1 MADTLG
7 FRSTVG
13 RLREGL
19 VLVVT
24 ELARSELRRASPG
37 RPTALTIGVFDGVH
51 RGHQIVLKHVVESAR
66 QHDLAAAAITFHPH
80 PRQVLRPDLPTEY
93 VTSLEDRL
101 SLILETGL
109 DSVATVSFT
118 SDFSLT
124 DAGDFVRMLVEEFH
138 LARLIIGE
146 DFALGRQRGGDPD
159 TLKALGQ
166 ELGYEVEVI
175 ELLTSDSTDKVSST
189 EIRNALAEG
198 DVTQVGDL
206 LGRRYSLHGPVVVG
220 FKRGRSIGFAT
231 ANVAIGN
238 DRAIPAPGVYAT
250 IAHLEA
256 GPTPSVT
263 NIGMRPT
270 FDDGGGLSIECHIID
285 FDEDI
290 YGTDLRVEFVQRLR
304 GERKFGGVDE
314 LVEQIGRDRDAA
326 RELLAAMSTGS

>member
-1 MADTLG
+1 MKGQD
-7 FRSTVG
+7 V
-13 RLREGL
+13 
-19 VLVVT
+19 VVT
-24 ELARSELRRASPG
+24 ELAREELRRAATG

-51 RGHQIVLKHVVESAR
+51 RGHQIVLRHVVESAR
-66 QHDLAAAAITFHPH
+66 RNGLASAAITFHPH
-80 PRQVLRPDLPTEY
+80 PRQVLRPDLTTEY

-101 SLILETGL
+101 ALIMQTGL

-124 DAGDFVRMLVEEFH
+124 DAGDFVRMLVEEFQ

-159 TLKALGQ
+159 TLKTLGQ

-189 EIRNALAEG
+189 EIRHALADG
-198 DVTQVGDL
+198 DVQLVADL
-206 LGRRYSLHGPVVVG
+206 LGRRYSLHGPVIVG

-231 ANVAIGN
+231 ANVAVGN

-250 IAHLEA
+250 IAHLES
-256 GPTPSVT
+256 GPLPSVT

-304 GERKFGGVDE
+304 GERKFDGIDA
-314 LVEQIGRDRDAA
+314 LVEQIGKDRDAA
-326 RELLAAMSTGS
+326 RDLLAGMSIGTSEAQP

>member
-1 MADTLG
+1 M
-7 FRSTVG
+7 
-13 RLREGL
+13 
-19 VLVVT
+19 VT
-24 ELARSELRRASPG
+24 ELARSELRRASLG

-51 RGHQIVLKHVVESAR
+51 RGHQIVLKHVVESGK
-66 QHDLAAAAITFHPH
+66 QHGLASAAITFHPH
-80 PRQVLRPDLPTEY
+80 PRQVLRPDLTTEY

-101 SLILETGL
+101 ALILETGL

-124 DAGDFVRMLVEEFH
+124 DAGDFVRMLVEEFQ

-146 DFALGRQRGGDPD
+146 DFALGRQRGGDPE
-159 TLKALGQ
+159 TLKALGE

-175 ELLTSDSTDKVSST
+175 ELLTGDSTDKVSST

-220 FKRGRSIGFAT
+220 FKRGRSIGFPT

-250 IAHLEA
+250 IAHLES
-256 GPTPSVT
+256 GPVPSVT

-270 FDDGGGLSIECHIID
+270 FDDGGGLSIECHIMD
-285 FDEDI
+285 FDDDI

-304 GERKFGGVDE
+304 GERKFDGIDA
-314 LVEQIGRDRDAA
+314 LVEQIGKDRDAA
-326 RELLAAMSTGS
+326 RELLAAMSIGSQV

>member
-1 MADTLG
+1 MGWD
-7 FRSTVG
+7 
-13 RLREGL
+13 EGL
-19 VLVVT
+19 FLVVT
-24 ELARSELRRASPG
+24 ELARWELRRAALG

-66 QHDLAAAAITFHPH
+66 QHGLASAAITFHPH
-80 PRQVLRPDLPTEY
+80 PRQVLRPDLTTEY

-101 SLILETGL
+101 SLIMQTGL
-109 DSVATVSFT
+109 DGVATVSFT

-124 DAGDFVRMLVEEFH
+124 DAGDFVRMLVEEFQ

-146 DFALGRQRGGDPD
+146 DFALGRQRGGDPQ
-159 TLKALGQ
+159 TLKALGE

-175 ELLTSDSTDKVSST
+175 ELLTSASTDKVSST
-189 EIRNALAEG
+189 EIRRALAEG

-220 FKRGRSIGFAT
+220 FKRGRSIGFPT

-250 IAHLEA
+250 IAHLDS

-263 NIGMRPT
+263 NIGVRPT
-270 FDDGGGLSIECHIID
+270 FDDGGGLSIECHIMD

-290 YGTDLRVEFVQRLR
+290 YGSDLRVEFVQRLR
-304 GERKFGGVDE
+304 GERKFDGIDA
-314 LVEQIGRDRDAA
+314 LVEQIGKDRDSA
-326 RELLAAMSTGS
+326 RELLASIPLTPLTANGPRR

>member
-1 MADTLG
+1 M
-7 FRSTVG
+7 
-13 RLREGL
+13 
-19 VLVVT
+19 VT
-24 ELARSELRRASPG
+24 ELARSELRRASLG

-66 QHDLAAAAITFHPH
+66 KHDLAAAAITFHPH
-80 PRQVLRPDLPTEY
+80 PRQVLRPDLTTEY

-109 DSVATVSFT
+109 DGVATVSFT

-124 DAGDFVRMLVEEFH
+124 DAGDFVSMLVEEFQ

-166 ELGYEVEVI
+166 QLGFEVEVI
-175 ELLTSDSTDKVSST
+175 ELLTSESTDKVSST
-189 EIRNALAEG
+189 EIRIALADG
-198 DVTQVGDL
+198 DVQQVGDL

-220 FKRGRSIGFAT
+220 FKRGRSIGFPT

-238 DRAIPAPGVYAT
+238 DRSIPAPGVYAT
-250 IAHLEA
+250 IAHLES

-270 FDDGGGLSIECHIID
+270 FDDGGGLSIECHIMD
-285 FDEDI
+285 FDDDI
-290 YGTDLRVEFVQRLR
+290 YGADLRVEFVQRLR
-304 GERKFGGVDE
+304 GERKFDGIDA
-314 LVEQIGRDRDAA
+314 LVEQIGKDRDAA
-326 RELLAAMSTGS
+326 RDLLAGMSIGAQ

>member
-1 MADTLG
+1 M
-7 FRSTVG
+7 
-13 RLREGL
+13 
-19 VLVVT
+19 VT
-24 ELARSELRRASPG
+24 ELARSELRRASLG

-66 QHDLAAAAITFHPH
+66 RHDLAAAAITFHPH
-80 PRQVLRPDLPTEY
+80 PRQVLRPDLTTEY

-109 DSVATVSFT
+109 DGVATVSFT

-124 DAGDFVRMLVEEFH
+124 DAGDFVRMLVEEFQ

-159 TLKALGQ
+159 TLQALGQ
-166 ELGYEVEVI
+166 QLGFEVEVI
-175 ELLTSDSTDKVSST
+175 ELLTSESTDKVSST

-198 DVTQVGDL
+198 DVEQVGDL

-220 FKRGRSIGFAT
+220 FKRGRSIGFPT

-238 DRAIPAPGVYAT
+238 DRSIPAPGVYAT
-250 IAHLEA
+250 IAHLES
-256 GPTPSVT
+256 GPVPSVT

-290 YGTDLRVEFVQRLR
+290 YGTDLRVEFVERLR
-304 GERKFGGVDE
+304 GERKFDGVDA
-314 LVEQIGRDRDAA
+314 LVAQIGRDRDAA
-326 RELLAAMSTGS
+326 RELLAKSSIGSR

>member
-1 MADTLG
+1 M
-7 FRSTVG
+7 
-13 RLREGL
+13 
-19 VLVVT
+19 VT
-24 ELARSELRRASPG
+24 ELARSELRRASLG

-66 QHDLAAAAITFHPH
+66 KHDLAAAAITFHPH
-80 PRQVLRPDLPTEY
+80 PRQVLRPDLTTEY

-109 DSVATVSFT
+109 DGVATVSFT

-124 DAGDFVRMLVEEFH
+124 DAGDFVRMLVEEFQ

-146 DFALGRQRGGDPD
+146 DFALGRQRGGDPE
-159 TLKALGQ
+159 TLKALGD

-189 EIRNALAEG
+189 EIRGALAEG
-198 DVTQVGDL
+198 DVTQVGTL

-250 IAHLEA
+250 IAHLES

-304 GERKFGGVDE
+304 GERKFSGVDE
-314 LVEQIGRDRDAA
+314 LVEQIGKDRDAA
-326 RELLAAMSTGS
+326 RELLAAMSIG

>member
-1 MADTLG
+1 M
-7 FRSTVG
+7 
-13 RLREGL
+13 
-19 VLVVT
+19 VT
-24 ELARSELRRASPG
+24 ELARSELRRVSPG

-51 RGHQIVLKHVVESAR
+51 RGHQTVFQHVVESAR
-66 QHDLAAAAITFHPH
+66 RHNLASAAITFHPH
-80 PRQVLRPDLPTEY
+80 PRQVLRPDLTTEY

-101 SLILETGL
+101 ALMKESGL

-124 DAGDFVRMLVEEFH
+124 DAGDFVRMLVEEFQ

-159 TLKALGQ
+159 TLKALGD

-175 ELLTSDSTDKVSST
+175 ELLTGDTTNKVSST
-189 EIRNALAEG
+189 EIRGALSQG
-198 DVTQVGDL
+198 NVRQVEHL

-231 ANVAIGN
+231 ANVAVGN

-250 IAHLEA
+250 IAHLER

-290 YGTDLRVEFVQRLR
+290 YGTDLRVEFVERLR
-304 GERKFGGVDE
+304 GEQKFDGIDA
-314 LVEQIGRDRDAA
+314 LVKQIGNDRDTA
-326 RELLAAMSTGS
+326 RELLASMSIGSIGTEQ

>member
-1 MADTLG
+1 M
-7 FRSTVG
+7 
-13 RLREGL
+13 
-19 VLVVT
+19 VT
-24 ELARSELRRASPG
+24 ELARWELRRAALG

-80 PRQVLRPDLPTEY
+80 PRQVLRPDLTTEY

-101 SLILETGL
+101 ALIMETGL
-109 DSVATVSFT
+109 DTVATVSFT

-124 DAGDFVRMLVEEFH
+124 DAGDFVRMLVDEFQ

-159 TLKALGQ
+159 TLQALGR

-175 ELLTSDSTDKVSST
+175 ELLTSDSADKVSST
-189 EIRNALAEG
+189 EIRNALG
-198 DVTQVGDL
+198 DGNVRLVGEL

-220 FKRGRSIGFAT
+220 FKRGRTIGFPT

-250 IAHLEA
+250 IAHLSS
-256 GPTPSVT
+256 GPTVSVT
-263 NIGMRPT
+263 NIGVRPT
-270 FDDGGGLSIECHIID
+270 FDDGGGLSIECHIMD
-285 FDEDI
+285 FDDDI
-290 YGTDLRVEFVQRLR
+290 YGADLRVEFVERLR
-304 GERKFGGVDE
+304 GERKFDGIDA
-314 LVEQIGRDRDAA
+314 LIAQIGRDRDAA
-326 RELLAAMSTGS
+326 QELLAGMALET

>member
-1 MADTLG
+1 M
-7 FRSTVG
+7 
-13 RLREGL
+13 
-19 VLVVT
+19 VT
-24 ELARSELRRASPG
+24 ELARSELRRASLG

-66 QHDLAAAAITFHPH
+66 RHDLASAAITFHPH

-198 DVTQVGDL
+198 DVQLVGDL

-250 IAHLEA
+250 IAHLES
-256 GPTPSVT
+256 GSVPSVT
-263 NIGMRPT
+263 NIGVRPT

-304 GERKFGGVDE
+304 GERRFDGIDA
-314 LVEQIGRDRDAA
+314 LVEQIGKDRDAA
-326 RELLAAMSTGS
+326 RELLATMSIGSQV

>member
-1 MADTLG
+1 M
-7 FRSTVG
+7 
-13 RLREGL
+13 
-19 VLVVT
+19 VT
-24 ELARSELRRASPG
+24 ALAREELRRAAPG

-66 QHDLAAAAITFHPH
+66 SHGLAAAAITFHPH
-80 PRQVLRPDLPTEY
+80 PRQVLRPDLTTEY

-101 SLILETGL
+101 ALIMQIGL

-124 DAGDFVRMLVEEFH
+124 DAGDFVRMLVEEFQ

-159 TLKALGQ
+159 TLRTLG
-166 ELGYEVEVI
+166 EALGYEVEVI
-175 ELLTSDSTDKVSST
+175 ELLTGESTDKVSST
-189 EIRNALAEG
+189 EIRRALAEG
-198 DVTQVGDL
+198 DVRLVGDL

-220 FKRGRSIGFAT
+220 FKRGRSIGFPT

-250 IAHLEA
+250 IAHLES
-256 GPTPSVT
+256 GPTASVT
-263 NIGMRPT
+263 NIGVRPT
-270 FDDGGGLSIECHIID
+270 FDDGGGLSIECHIMD

-290 YGTDLRVEFVQRLR
+290 YGADLRVEFVERLR
-304 GERKFGGVDE
+304 GERKFEGIE
-314 LVEQIGRDRDAA
+314 ALVAQIGKDRDAA
-326 RELLAAMSTGS
+326 RELLAGMSIGSSGSIGTSA

>member
-1 MADTLG
+1 M
-7 FRSTVG
+7 
-13 RLREGL
+13 
-19 VLVVT
+19 VT
-24 ELARSELRRASPG
+24 ELARSELRRASLG

-66 QHDLAAAAITFHPH
+66 KHDLAAAAITFHPH
-80 PRQVLRPDLPTEY
+80 PRQVLRPDLTTEY

-109 DSVATVSFT
+109 DGVATVSFT

-124 DAGDFVRMLVEEFH
+124 DAGDFVHMLVEEFQ
-138 LARLIIGE
+138 LACLIIGE

-166 ELGYEVEVI
+166 QLGFEVEVI
-175 ELLTSDSTDKVSST
+175 ELLTSESTDKVSST

-198 DVTQVGDL
+198 DVEQVGDL

-220 FKRGRSIGFAT
+220 FKRGRSIGFPT

-238 DRAIPAPGVYAT
+238 DRSIPAPGVYAT
-250 IAHLEA
+250 IAHLES
-256 GPTPSVT
+256 GPVPSVT

-290 YGTDLRVEFVQRLR
+290 YGTDLRVEFVERLR
-304 GERKFGGVDE
+304 GERKFDGVDA
-314 LVEQIGRDRDAA
+314 LVAQIGRDRDAA
-326 RELLAAMSTGS
+326 RELLAKSSIGSR